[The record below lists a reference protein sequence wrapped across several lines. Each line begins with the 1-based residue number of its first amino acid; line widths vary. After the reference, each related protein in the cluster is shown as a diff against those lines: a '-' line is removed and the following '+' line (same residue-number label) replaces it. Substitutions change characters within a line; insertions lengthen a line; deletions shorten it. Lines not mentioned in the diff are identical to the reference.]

1 MKSKSKN
8 DIFYLI
14 LLVLTMITMIV
25 GITFT
30 YFGLIASENNSEKQ
44 AELRFACENENIRKD
59 KYALDLIVLQ
69 EDWQKHTTA
78 PVASAQHG
86 TFPSVL
92 ILSARAS
99 HMAKARVKVR
109 KSAHGK
115 VMSREGRKE

>member
-1 MKSKSKN
+1 MN
-8 DIFYLI
+8 
-14 LLVLTMITMIV
+14 
-25 GITFT
+25 
-30 YFGLIASENNSEKQ
+30 Q
-44 AELRFACENENIRKD
+44 AEFKD
-59 KYALDLIVLQ
+59 SGWGQSPSTGLHIEVQAEDKGFMNKPSCWQSVMLQ